1 LANHQ
6 QHPQKGFIA
15 MKNRNKVR
23 SHQEQS
29 KPRGGKLFVDPS
41 LLEKGF
47 SIDQLIRELRLE
59 AQALSVSAGTVLMQ
73 ALIEAEVKSLVGE
86 RYSRQGEHYA
96 WGTQKGYVV
105 AGGQKV
111 PILRDRV
118 RTTQGEVELESYR
131 RFQGDDDRTRA
142 VFARMLA
149 SVSCR
154 DYPKAIETMQHGYG
168 ISKSVIGR
176 EMLHA
181 TSQQVDELCHR
192 DLSSIDLA
200 VLVIDGIE
208 LHGSVFIAAL
218 GVDRQGV
225 KHFLG
230 MIEGATENADVCLAL
245 LENLKER
252 KLVMDRPVLTVL
264 DGSKALLSAV
274 KRFFGRLVA
283 IQRCQEHK
291 IRNVKSYLPKKYHQ
305 PMERKLRAAYGM
317 TGYDDARDALLSIVR
332 ELERMNEDAAASL
345 REGLEETLT
354 IHRLGLPAILRR
366 SFASTNMLESA
377 FSRSRHVMRNV
388 TRWRDGRQKAR
399 WAATALLHAERSFRR
414 IKGYRLMPM
423 LINALDEFTKQEQQK
438 AA

>member
-1 LANHQ
+1 
-6 QHPQKGFIA
+6 
-15 MKNRNKVR
+15 MKNKNKVR
-23 SHQEQS
+23 RQQEQS
-29 KPRGGKLFVDPS
+29 KLFLDPR
-41 LLEKGF
+41 LLEQGF
-47 SIDQLIRELRLE
+47 SIDHLIRELRLE
-59 AQALSVSAGTVLMQ
+59 VQAMGVSAGTVLMK

-86 RYSRQGEHYA
+86 RYSRHGEHYP
-96 WGTQKGYVV
+96 WGSQKGYVI

-111 PILRDRV
+111 PMVRNRV
-118 RTTQGEVELESYR
+118 RTREGEVELQSYR
-131 RFQGDDDRTRA
+131 RFQQDDDRTQA

-154 DYPKAIETMQHGYG
+154 DYPKAIETMQEGYG

-176 EMLHA
+176 EMIQA
-181 TSQQVDELCHR
+181 TSHQLDELCHR
-192 DLSSIDLA
+192 DLSDIDLV

-208 LHGSVFIAAL
+208 LDGSVLIAAL

-230 MIEGATENADVCLAL
+230 IIEGATENADVCVAL

-252 KLVMDRPVLTVL
+252 RLVMDQPVLAVL

-305 PMERKLRAAYGM
+305 HIERKLRAAYGM
-317 TGYDDARDALLSIVR
+317 TGYDDAREALLSIVR
-332 ELERMNEDAAASL
+332 ELERMNHDAAASL

-354 IHRLGLPAILRR
+354 IHQLGLPAILRR

-388 TRWRDGRQKAR
+388 TRWRDSRQKAR
-399 WAATALLHAERSFRR
+399 WVATAMLHAERSFRR
-414 IKGYRLMPM
+414 IKGYRLMLM
-423 LINALDEFTKQEQQK
+423 LISALDAFTKQEQQK

>member
-1 LANHQ
+1 
-6 QHPQKGFIA
+6 
-15 MKNRNKVR
+15 MK
-23 SHQEQS
+23 
-29 KPRGGKLFVDPS
+29 
-41 LLEKGF
+41 
-47 SIDQLIRELRLE
+47 
-59 AQALSVSAGTVLMQ
+59 

-86 RYSRQGEHYA
+86 RYSRQGEHYP
-96 WGTQKGYVV
+96 WGKQKGYVV

-111 PILRDRV
+111 PIMRDRV
-118 RTTQGEVELESYR
+118 RSREGEVALESYR
-131 RFQGDDDRTRA
+131 RFQQEDDRTQA
-142 VFARMLA
+142 VFGRMLA

-154 DYPKAIETMQHGYG
+154 DYPKAIETMREGYG

-176 EMLHA
+176 EMMHA
-181 TSQQVDELCHR
+181 TAQQLEEVCHR
-192 DLSSIDLA
+192 DLSGVDLA

-208 LHGSVFIAAL
+208 LHGSVFIAGL

-230 MIEGATENADVCLAL
+230 MIEGATENADVCVAL

-252 KLVMDRPVLTVL
+252 KLAMDHPVLAVL

-274 KRFFGRLVA
+274 KRFFGQLVA

-305 PMERKLRAAYGM
+305 SIEHKLRVAYGM
-317 TGYDDARDALLSIVR
+317 TGYDDAREALLSIVR
-332 ELERMNEDAAASL
+332 ELERMNHDAAASL

-354 IHRLGLPAILRR
+354 IHRLGLPALLRR
-366 SFASTNMLESA
+366 SVASTNTLESA

-388 TRWRDGRQKAR
+388 TRWRDSRQKAR
-399 WAATALLHAERSFRR
+399 WVATALLHAERSFRR

-423 LINALDEFTKQEQQK
+423 LINAVNDFTKQEQQK